1 METRHNVDISFNIS
15 LERENQ
21 NQAANE
27 VILAKVEALPV
38 IESPYVSSYLIC
50 IIKSDK
56 TGTQYPFYSIG
67 FV

>member
-1 METRHNVDISFNIS
+1 MWTSASIFHWRGRIKTKQPM
-15 LERENQ
+15 R
-21 NQAANE
+21 
-27 VILAKVEALPV
+27 LAKVEALPV